1 MYVCDGKQ
9 ELQLTKFGPKKLNIV
24 IGQTLP
30 KKPFFTLDKLIMLRT
45 KLPTRYTDKLTFSFN
60 SLSLFLFL
68 IKPCSNSSIFF

>member
-30 KKPFFTLDKLIMLRT
+30 KKPFFTLDKLIS
-45 KLPTRYTDKLTFSFN
+45 DHAAN
-60 SLSLFLFL
+60 
-68 IKPCSNSSIFF
+68 

>member
-9 ELQLTKFGPKKLNIV
+9 ELQLTKFGPKKLKIV
-24 IGQTLP
+24 IAQTLP

-45 KLPTRYTDKLTFSFN
+45 KLHTRYTDKLSFSFN